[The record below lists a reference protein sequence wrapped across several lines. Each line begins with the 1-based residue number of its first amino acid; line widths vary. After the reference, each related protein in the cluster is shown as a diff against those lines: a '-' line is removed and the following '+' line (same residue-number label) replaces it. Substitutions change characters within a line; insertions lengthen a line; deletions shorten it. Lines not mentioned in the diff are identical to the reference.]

1 MPPSVSRFVF
11 LSIDIINVTLRTYRK
26 YQLNKHEK
34 NGKIRID
41 FYR

>member
-1 MPPSVSRFVF
+1 MENGSAVPREIN
-11 LSIDIINVTLRTYRK
+11 IDIINVTLRTYRK